1 LKHILFGSG
10 EKMKLLFITPPM
22 GNWAPWGERHIAVN
36 SLHAQ
41 LAAFVREKQA
51 ADVEVLDCRALGLN
65 DDQLLDEV
73 RTRRP
78 DVVFFGSMIPAAG
91 GAAQLNRFHAAMQ
104 SIKKNIPG
112 TVTVGGGLM
121 YTAVPQ
127 QIMAENP
134 QLDFGIV
141 GVFGD
146 NEYTLCELLEEMKKS
161 SPDFGT
167 VRGLTYRKNGEI
179 VLNSARPVIQNL
191 DELPMPAYD
200 LFPMER
206 YYGYSVIPNY
216 NETVT
221 SRGCEGACHF
231 CYEWWLVDPRSP
243 RDFSSHRTRGG
254 KKVADEMELLNKQY
268 GIEALTFMDDDFNSD
283 RQKMVELVDELEKR
297 KLDMSWFCLSRA
309 QNLIRD
315 ADLIPRLRKV
325 GLYQVLIGIDGG
337 TDEEI
342 AEAHKGPMKV
352 GVKELK
358 ELIQFLRKNDISTIA
373 TYLNGFWEDDEAKI
387 RQRAK
392 AVDEIDPDIVMIQL
406 LNPIPGSPI
415 YKKAVKDNV
424 IEINNL
430 SLYDLEHCVMPTKH
444 LTRQQLGELT
454 GWAFQSFYSKPG
466 RIDRILNGYSSPYI
480 KMKFLSFKKN
490 AAKYEKGASEDAVAI

>member
-1 LKHILFGSG
+1 
-10 EKMKLLFITPPM
+10 MKLLFVTPPM
-22 GNWAPWGERHIAVN
+22 GNWAPWGDRHLAVN

-41 LAAFVREKQA
+41 LAAFIREKQA
-51 ADVEVLDCRALGLN
+51 AEVEVLDCRALGY
-65 DDQLLDEV
+65 DDDGMLDEV
-73 RTRRP
+73 KGRRP

-104 SIKKNIPG
+104 RIKE
-112 TVTVGGGLM
+112 TVPKTLTIGGGLM

-127 QIMAENP
+127 QIMKDNP
-134 QLDFGIV
+134 QLDFALV

-146 NEYTLCELLEEMKKS
+146 NEYTLSELLAELNKS
-161 SPDFGT
+161 SPNFDPI
-167 VRGLTYRKNGEI
+167 RGLSFRKGAEI
-179 VLNSARPVIQNL
+179 VLTPARGLIENL

-200 LFPMER
+200 LFPMDR
-206 YYGYSVIPNY
+206 YCGYSVIPNY
-216 NETVT
+216 NESVT

-231 CYEWWLVDPRSP
+231 CYEWWLVDPRNP
-243 RDFSSHRTRGG
+243 RDFTSHRTRGG
-254 KKVADEMELLNKQY
+254 KKVADEMELLSKQY
-268 GIEALTFMDDDFNSD
+268 GVKALTFMDDDFSSD
-283 RQKMVELVDELEKR
+283 RQKMVDLVEELEK
-297 KLDMSWFCLSRA
+297 KQLDMSWFCLSRA

-342 AEAHKGPMKV
+342 AEARKGPMKV

-358 ELIQFLRKNDISTIA
+358 ELIEFLRKNDISTIA

-415 YKKAVKDNV
+415 YKKAVKDGV
-424 IEINNL
+424 IEIDNL
-430 SLYDLEHCVMPTKH
+430 SLYDLEHCVMPTKY
-444 LTRQQLGELT
+444 LTRPQLGELT
-454 GWAFQSFYSKPG
+454 GWAFQSFYGKPG
-466 RIDRILNGYSSPYI
+466 RIDRILNGYSSPYVR
-480 KMKFLSFKKN
+480 MKFLSFKNN
-490 AAKYEKGASEDAVAI
+490 AAKYEKGAAEDAVAI

>member
-1 LKHILFGSG
+1 
-10 EKMKLLFITPPM
+10 MKLLFVTPPM
-22 GNWAPWGERHIAVN
+22 GNWAPWGDRHLAVN
-36 SLHAQ
+36 SLHSQ
-41 LAAFVREKQA
+41 VAAFIREKGA
-51 ADVEVLDCRALGLN
+51 ADVAVLDCRALGF
-65 DDQLLDEV
+65 DDEQMLDELA
-73 RTRRP
+73 RRRP
-78 DVVFFGSMIPAAG
+78 DAVFFGSVIPAAG
-91 GAAQLNRFHAAMQ
+91 GAAQLNRFHAAMKR
-104 SIKKNIPG
+104 IKESYPRM
-112 TVTVGGGLM
+112 VTVGGGLM
-121 YTAVPQ
+121 YTAIPQ
-127 QIMAENP
+127 QIMKDNP
-134 QLDFGIV
+134 QLDFAIV

-146 NEYTLCELLEEMKKS
+146 NEYTLWELLEELKRP
-161 SPDFGT
+161 SPNFDGIK
-167 VRGLTYRKNGEI
+167 GLTYRKGDEI
-179 VLNSARPVIQNL
+179 VLNPARPLIQNL

-200 LFPMER
+200 LFPMDR

-216 NETVT
+216 NEAVT
-221 SRGCEGACHF
+221 TRGCEGACHF
-231 CYEWWLVDPRSP
+231 CYEWWLVDPRNP
-243 RDFSSHRTRGG
+243 RDFTSHRTRSG
-254 KKVADEMELLNKQY
+254 KAVADEMELLNKQY
-268 GIEALTFMDDDFNSD
+268 GVKALTFMDDDFNSD
-283 RQKMVELVDELEKR
+283 RQKMVDLVDELEKR

-342 AEAHKGPMKV
+342 AEARKGPMKV

-358 ELIQFLRKNDISTIA
+358 ELIQFLRQNDISTIS

-415 YKKAVKDNV
+415 YKKAVKDSL
-424 IEINNL
+424 IEIDNL

-454 GWAFQSFYSKPG
+454 GWAFQSFYGKPG
-466 RIDRILNGYSSPYI
+466 RIDRILNGYSSPYV
-480 KMKFLSFKKN
+480 KMKFLSFKNN
-490 AAKYEKGASEDAVAI
+490 AAQYEKGAAEDAIAI

>member
-1 LKHILFGSG
+1 MKILFV
-10 EKMKLLFITPPM
+10 TPPM
-22 GNWAPWGERHIAVN
+22 GNWAPWGDRHLAVN

-41 LAAFVREKQA
+41 LAAFIREKQA
-51 ADVEVLDCRALGLN
+51 AEVEALDCRALAC
-65 DDQLLDEV
+65 DDDGMLDEV
-73 RTRRP
+73 KRRKP

-104 SIKKNIPG
+104 KIKQTVPG
-112 TVTVGGGLM
+112 TLTVGGGLM

-127 QIMAENP
+127 QIMANNP
-134 QLDFGIV
+134 QLDFALV

-146 NEYTLCELLEEMKKS
+146 NEYTLWELLTELEKS
-161 SPDFGT
+161 NPNFDSI
-167 VRGLTYRKNGEI
+167 RGLTFRESEEI
-179 VLNSARPVIQNL
+179 VLTPARPLIENL

-200 LFPMER
+200 LFPMDR
-206 YYGYSVIPNY
+206 YCGYSVIPNY
-216 NETVT
+216 NEAVT

-231 CYEWWLVDPRSP
+231 CYEWWLVDPRNP
-243 RDFSSHRTRGG
+243 RDFTSHRTRGG
-254 KKVADEMELLNKQY
+254 KKVAEEMELLSTQY
-268 GIEALTFMDDDFNSD
+268 GVKALTFMDDDFTSD
-283 RQKMVELVDELEKR
+283 RQKMVDLVEELEKK
-297 KLDMSWFCLSRA
+297 KLEMSWFCLSRA

-342 AEAHKGPMKV
+342 AEARKGPMKV

-358 ELIQFLRKNDISTIA
+358 ELVEFLRKNDISTIA

-392 AVDEIDPDIVMIQL
+392 AVDEIDPDIIMLQL

-415 YKKAVKDNV
+415 YKKAVKDGV
-424 IEINNL
+424 IEIDNL
-430 SLYDLEHCVMPTKH
+430 SLYDLEHCVMPTKY

-454 GWAFQSFYSKPG
+454 GWAFQSFYGKPG
-466 RIDRILNGYSSPYI
+466 RIDRILNGYSSPYVR
-480 KMKFLSFKKN
+480 MKFLSFKKN
-490 AAKYEKGASEDAVAI
+490 AAKYEKGAAEDAVAI

>member
-1 LKHILFGSG
+1 
-10 EKMKLLFITPPM
+10 MKILFITPPM
-22 GNWAPWGERHIAVN
+22 GNWAPWGDRHLAVN
-36 SLHAQ
+36 SLYSQ
-41 LAAFVREKQA
+41 LAAFIREKNA
-51 ADVEVLDCRALGLN
+51 AEVAVLDCRALGLD
-65 DDQLLDEV
+65 DDQMVDAIRE
-73 RTRRP
+73 RKP
-78 DVVFFGSMIPAAG
+78 DAVFFGSMIAAAG
-91 GAAQLNRFHAAMQ
+91 GAATLNRFHAAMKR
-104 SIKKNIPG
+104 IKEVAPNTI
-112 TVTVGGGLM
+112 TIGGGLM
-121 YTAVPQ
+121 YTAVPVK
-127 QIMAENP
+127 IMTDNP
-134 QLDFGIV
+134 QLDYAIV

-146 NEYTLCELLEEMKKS
+146 NEYTLRELLDELKS
-161 SPDFGT
+161 SSPKFNDIK
-167 VRGLTYRKNGEI
+167 GLTWRRGGEI
-179 VLNSARPVIQNL
+179 VLNAPRPLIQNL

-200 LFPMER
+200 LFPMDK

-216 NETVT
+216 NESVT

-254 KKVADEMELLNKQY
+254 RAVADEMELLNKKY
-268 GIEALTFMDDDFNSD
+268 GVKALTFMDDDFNSD
-283 RQKMVELVDELEKR
+283 RQKMVDLVEALEEK

-315 ADLIPRLRKV
+315 ADLVPRLRKV

-342 AEAHKGPMKV
+342 AEARKGPMKV

-358 ELIQFLRKNDISTIA
+358 ELIQFLRKNDISTIS
-373 TYLNGFWEDDEAKI
+373 TYLNGFWDDDEAKV

-392 AVDEIDPDIVMIQL
+392 AVDEIDPDIVMIQV

-415 YKKAVKDNV
+415 YKKAVKENL
-424 IEINNL
+424 IEIDNL
-430 SLYDLEHCVMPTKH
+430 SLYDLEHSVMPTKH

-466 RIDRILNGYSSPYI
+466 RVERILNGYSSPYV
-480 KMKFLSFKKN
+480 KMKFLSFKNN
-490 AAKYEKGASEDAVAI
+490 AAKYEKGAAEDAVAI

>member
-1 LKHILFGSG
+1 
-10 EKMKLLFITPPM
+10 MKLLFITPPM
-22 GNWAPWGERHIAVN
+22 GNWAPWGDRHLAVN
-36 SLHAQ
+36 SLHSQ
-41 LAAFVREKQA
+41 TAAFIREKKA
-51 ADVEVLDCRALGLN
+51 AEVEVLDCRALRF
-65 DDQLLDEV
+65 DDYQMLDEV
-73 RTRRP
+73 RRRRP
-78 DVVFFGSMIPAAG
+78 DAVFFGSMIPAAG
-91 GAAQLNRFHAAMQ
+91 GAAQLNRFHAAMKL
-104 SIKKNIPG
+104 IKETLPH
-112 TVTVGGGLM
+112 VLTVGGGLM

-134 QLDFGIV
+134 QLDLAVV

-146 NEYTLCELLEEMKKS
+146 NEYTLWELLEELKTAAPNLAAIK
-161 SPDFGT
+161 
-167 VRGLTYRKNGEI
+167 GLAHRKNGAV
-179 VLNSARPVIQNL
+179 VLNPPRPVIQNL

-200 LFPMER
+200 LFPMDR
-206 YYGYSVIPNY
+206 YYGYSVIPHY
-216 NETVT
+216 NESVT

-231 CYEWWLVDPRSP
+231 CYEWWLVDPRNP
-243 RDFSSHRTRGG
+243 RDFTSHRTRGG
-254 KKVADEMELLNKQY
+254 KKVADEMALLHERY
-268 GIEALTFMDDDFNSD
+268 GVKALTFMDDDFTSD
-283 RQKMVELVDELEKR
+283 RQKMVDLVDELEKR

-325 GLYQVLIGIDGG
+325 GLYQVLVGIDGG

-342 AEAHKGPMKV
+342 AEARKGPMKV
-352 GVKELK
+352 GVKELQ
-358 ELIQFLRKNDISTIA
+358 ELIRFLRRHDISTIA

-415 YKKAVKDNV
+415 YKKAVKDNI
-424 IEINNL
+424 IEIDNL
-430 SLYDLEHCVMPTKH
+430 SLYDLEHCIMPTKH

-466 RIDRILNGYSSPYI
+466 RIDRILNGYSSPYV
-480 KMKFLSFKKN
+480 KMKFLSFKEN
-490 AAKYEKGASEDAVAI
+490 AAKYEKGAAEDAVAI

>member
-1 LKHILFGSG
+1 
-10 EKMKLLFITPPM
+10 MKLLFITPPM
-22 GNWAPWGERHIAVN
+22 GNWAPWGDRHLSVN
-36 SLHAQ
+36 PLHSQ
-41 LAAFVREKQA
+41 VAAFIREKKA
-51 ADVEVLDCRALGLN
+51 ADVKVLDCRALGL
-65 DDQLLDEV
+65 DDEEMLDEIKQS
-73 RTRRP
+73 RP
-78 DVVFFGSMIPAAG
+78 DIVFFGAMIAAAG
-91 GAAQLNRFHAAMQ
+91 GAAQLNRFHAAMAR
-104 SIKKNIPG
+104 IKEVAPTIL
-112 TVTVGGGLM
+112 TVGGGLM

-127 QIMAENP
+127 KIMSENP
-134 QLDFGIV
+134 QLDFAIV

-146 NEYTLCELLEEMKKS
+146 NEYPLWELLEELKK
-161 SPDFGT
+161 PTPKFADI
-167 VRGLTYRKNGEI
+167 RGLAWRNGTEI
-179 VLNSARPVIQNL
+179 VLNPARPVIANL

-200 LFPMER
+200 LFPMDK

-216 NETVT
+216 NESVT

-231 CYEWWLVDPRSP
+231 CYEWWLVDQRNP

-254 KKVADEMELLNKQY
+254 RAVADEMELLNRKY
-268 GIEALTFMDDDFNSD
+268 GVKALTFMDDDFNSD
-283 RQKMVELVDELEKR
+283 RQKMVDLVEALEEK

-325 GLYQVLIGIDGG
+325 GLYQVLIGVDGG

-342 AEAHKGPMKV
+342 AEARKGPMKV

-358 ELIQFLRKNDISTIA
+358 DLVQFLRKNDISTIS
-373 TYLNGFWEDDEAKI
+373 TYLNGFWEDDEVKV

-415 YKKAVKDNV
+415 YKKAVKESL
-424 IEINNL
+424 IEIENL
-430 SLYDLEHCVMPTKH
+430 SLYDLEHCVMPTKY

-466 RIDRILNGYSSPYI
+466 RVERILNGYSSPYV
-480 KMKFLSFKKN
+480 KMKFLSFKSN
-490 AAKYEKGASEDAVAI
+490 AAKYEKGAAEDAVAI